1 MQRKRILL
9 IGVAFLVCL
18 MLSYYESTSFFK
30 TLTLFSQNPLLFF
43 LMIFINNITVSS
55 LILLGMT
62 FYVSLV
68 ISNVFQREKHARII
82 LEHPRVFAL
91 VFAVVL
97 LVLSIL
103 RGANFFLGGIWVET
117 LPSILLVS
125 TPIGII
131 EGYGLYLTIRKT
143 LSRTITIRGLV
154 SIYGIFILAALIE
167 VGFINL
173 LAGT

>member
-18 MLSYYESTSFFK
+18 ILSYYESTSFFK

-43 LMIFINNITVSS
+43 LMIFINNVTVSS

-62 FYVSLV
+62 FYVNLV
-68 ISNVFQREKHARII
+68 ISNFFQREKHARII
-82 LEHPRVFAL
+82 LEHPRIFAI

-103 RGANFFLGGIWVET
+103 RGVNFFFGGIRIGT

-125 TPIGII
+125 TPIGIV
-131 EGYGLYLTIRKT
+131 EGYGIYVTIKKT
-143 LSRTITIRGLV
+143 LRREVSIKDLV
-154 SIYGIFILAALIE
+154 YIYGIFFIAAVVE
-167 VGFINL
+167 VSFIAL
-173 LAGT
+173 LK